1 MQLGKVI
8 AQQLLANATIQS
20 QVSNRVF
27 PIKIP
32 QGQQYPCIVYTFDS
46 QVPTLIKQ
54 ASSPL
59 DVVGVQL
66 TIYND
71 DYANSE
77 IIAEACRDTLDQLSG
92 TIEGVVVDE
101 IIFDGATSN
110 DFIEEY
116 GFFVIEQTYQA
127 RIKR

>member
-8 AQQLLANATIQS
+8 AQQLLDDATV
-20 QVSNRVF
+20 VSYVGDKIF

-32 QGQQYPCIVYTFDS
+32 QGQEYPCIVYTFDS

-54 ASSPL
+54 AASPL
-59 DVVGVQL
+59 DVVGCQL

-71 DYANSE
+71 DYASCE
-77 IIAEACRDTLDQLSG
+77 AIAEACRSVLDQLEG

-101 IIFDGATSN
+101 IIFDGASRN

-127 RIKR
+127 RLKR

>member
-8 AQQLLANATIQS
+8 AQQLLANATVQS

-77 IIAEACRDTLDQLSG
+77 TIAEACRDTLDQLSG
-92 TIEGVVVDE
+92 PIEGVIVDE
-101 IIFDGATSN
+101 IIFDGASRN